1 MSINIASQFINYLIE
16 IGFIDFDSSINL
28 NDIYQGIL
36 SRENNIEFKT
46 AMCASLMYYI
56 QNMNENQQK
65 FISYNLIINYF
76 NKIFKEK
83 VNKLR
88 SLFNI
93 LIGNQKLLLLKILN
107 QWSKKNINVNNNNI
121 NLIET
126 KGKNNKNNTLRLF
139 KSSSNCNYY
148 HKLKQKDIPLE
159 ASWIKKENEELQE
172 CTFSPIIHKTGRV
185 NSIPN
190 NNSSVFDR
198 LYEYNKKKIIREK
211 INTLD
216 SDETEFTFRKNKHTK
231 NKKKK
236 NLSVEKKKY
245 INNKENKCHNLS
257 DDFTKEYTYDPNLI
271 NDKNKNREIKNLQ
284 FLNLFINEELSKRSS
299 LKNNIKSKHNL
310 NDSLN
315 DINNFN
321 NKYNIVLKLDNKV
334 NNKESNYKNTNYENI
349 NHIYMQLK
357 NKSFNHNKNLCQ
369 IKTNNDNLIK
379 NEYLDTIE
387 MNLKN
392 KFSNLENENKKESIN
407 LKKYSQLE
415 KEEITKRIID
425 RLYSNSTT
433 RTKSIF
439 NNIEN

>member
-65 FISYNLIINYF
+65 FLSYNLIINYF
-76 NKIFKEK
+76 NKIFKDK
-83 VNKLR
+83 VNKIR

-93 LIGNQKLLLLKILN
+93 IIGNQKVLLLKILN
-107 QWSKKNINVNNNNI
+107 KWSTKKININNNSI
-121 NLIET
+121 NLVES
-126 KGKNNKNNTLRLF
+126 KGKINKNNLLRFF
-139 KSSSNCNYY
+139 KSSSNYNYY
-148 HKLKQKDIPLE
+148 HKLKQRNIPLE

-172 CTFSPIIHKTGRV
+172 CTFSPIINKNGRL

-190 NNSSVFDR
+190 NNSSVFER
-198 LYEYNKKKIIREK
+198 LYEYNKKKIINQK
-211 INTLD
+211 INNFD
-216 SDETEFTFRKNKHTK
+216 SEDSEFTFRKNKDTK
-231 NKKKK
+231 NNKKK
-236 NLSVEKKKY
+236 NLSVEKKKC
-245 INNKENKCHNLS
+245 INNKEKKFHNLS

-271 NDKNKNREIKNLQ
+271 NSNNKNREMKNLK

-299 LKNNIKSKHNL
+299 LKNNIKTKYNL
-310 NDSLN
+310 NYSLN

-321 NKYNIVLKLDNKV
+321 LNNKINS
-334 NNKESNYKNTNYENI
+334 KESNQNNNNYENI
-349 NHIYMQLK
+349 NQIYMQLK
-357 NKSFNHNKNLCQ
+357 NKSFNHNKNLSN
-369 IKTNNDNLIK
+369 IKTSNDNLIK

-392 KFSNLENENKKESIN
+392 KFSNLENGNKNESIN

-425 RLYSNSTT
+425 RLYSNSST
-433 RTKSIF
+433 REKNIF